1 MNSPSASDKNT
12 NNDSEKKS
20 TYGNYGSSNN
30 NYVWENNNN
39 NWGGS
44 DISFTLEMF
53 NYIINEGKINNQV
66 NYHIYIIYCWSIR

>member
-1 MNSPSASDKNT
+1 MIQ
-12 NNDSEKKS
+12 KKKVL
-20 TYGNYGSSNN
+20 TVIMEVVIITMFGKIIIIIG
-30 NYVWENNNN
+30 
-39 NWGGS
+39 GGS